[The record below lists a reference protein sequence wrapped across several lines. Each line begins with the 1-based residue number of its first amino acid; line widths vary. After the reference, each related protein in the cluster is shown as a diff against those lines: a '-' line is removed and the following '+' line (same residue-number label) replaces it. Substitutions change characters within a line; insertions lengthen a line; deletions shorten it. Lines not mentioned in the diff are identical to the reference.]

1 MANFTITIES
11 EFYDLW
17 RYNIIVMASV
27 MRGGEQ
33 CEVLKHRSEIAPVGA
48 ELQMRPI
55 GYKEDRT
62 IELRSGEADAL
73 TLYIYIIP
81 HTLPKEQVVRFAPP
95 FELDV
100 KVKYGARIAYKH
112 RYMVNQWSGENITA
126 TILPPERKVEHI
138 QSEN

>member
-81 HTLPKEQVVRFAPP
+81 HTLPQTNLLSESKP
-95 FELDV
+95 FEFCV
-100 KVKYGARIAYKH
+100 QINQGNRSVYKH
-112 RYMVNQWSGENITA
+112 RYLVSQWTGRNIRIT
-126 TILPPERKVEHI
+126 L
-138 QSEN
+138 

>member
-1 MANFTITIES
+1 MANFTISIES
-11 EFYDLW
+11 DFYDLW
-17 RYNIIVMASV
+17 RYNITVMASV
-27 MRGGEQ
+27 MQDGKQ
-33 CEVLKHRSEIAPVGA
+33 TEVLKHHSEIAPVGA

-55 GYKEDRT
+55 EYNPNRT

-112 RYMVNQWSGENITA
+112 RYMINQWSGENITA
-126 TILPPERKVEHI
+126 TILPPERKVGHI
-138 QSEN
+138 QTEN

>member
-27 MRGGEQ
+27 MQGGEQ

-81 HTLPKEQVVRFAPP
+81 HTLPQTNLLSESKP
-95 FELDV
+95 FEFCV
-100 KVKYGARIAYKH
+100 QINQGNRSVYKH
-112 RYMVNQWSGENITA
+112 RYLVSQWTGRNIRIT
-126 TILPPERKVEHI
+126 L
-138 QSEN
+138 